1 MTDDTRIIADS
12 EWSIA
17 DSEWRALNL
26 GPSERVCASCGTEP
40 VWEDSLCVDCF
51 ELARLETP
59 AYLELV
65 ARLFEDPSV

>member
-1 MTDDTRIIADS
+1 MRMTDDTRIIADS
-12 EWSIA
+12 EWRS
-17 DSEWRALNL
+17 LNL

-59 AYLELV
+59 AYLGLF
-65 ARLFEDPSV
+65 ARLFENPSV